1 MIKAIVTDIE
11 GTTSSLAFV
20 KDILFPYA
28 RAALP
33 DYVRVHQTDPAV
45 SDILDEVAQLTA
57 CPRDDLESLTQT
69 LVQWIDEDRKITPLK
84 LLQGLIWE
92 EGYQKGEYQGHLY
105 PDAIECLQRWH
116 QQGYQ
121 LYVYSSGSVQAQQLL
136 FAHTNA
142 GDLRPL
148 FSGYF
153 DTRTGAKQDVNAYR
167 SIIQT
172 IGLPADEIVFLSDIV
187 AELDA
192 AAAAGMQTRW
202 LVRPPAQP
210 DISISHVHTS
220 DFYQIHL

>member
-20 KDILFPYA
+20 KETLFPYA
-28 RAALP
+28 RKALP
-33 DYVRVHQTDPAV
+33 AYVRKHENHPAV
-45 SDILDEVAQLTA
+45 AEILDEVAILGGHSRNHLDA
-57 CPRDDLESLTQT
+57 LIDLL
-69 LVQWIDEDRKITPLK
+69 LQWIDEDKKITPLK

-92 EGYQKGEYQGHLY
+92 EGYHQGHYQGHLY
-105 PDAIECLQRWH
+105 PDAIECLKRWH
-116 QQGYQ
+116 GQGYW

-136 FAHTNA
+136 FAHTDA
-142 GDLRPL
+142 GDLRHL

-153 DTRTGAKQDVNAYR
+153 DTRTGAKQDVYAYR
-167 SIIQT
+167 AIADN
-172 IGLPADEIVFLSDIV
+172 IGLPAENIVFLSDIT

-202 LVRPPAQP
+202 LVRPPATP
-210 DISISHVHTS
+210 DISISHRATS